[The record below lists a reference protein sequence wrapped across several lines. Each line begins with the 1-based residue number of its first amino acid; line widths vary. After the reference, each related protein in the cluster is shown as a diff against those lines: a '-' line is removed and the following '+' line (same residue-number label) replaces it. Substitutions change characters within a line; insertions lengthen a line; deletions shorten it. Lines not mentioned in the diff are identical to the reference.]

1 MKQIISTTDGC
12 YIGVVLDVDAP
23 INLDGFVFAPDKI
36 TALPDG
42 TYRLSNSN
50 YVIDVKDA

>member
-1 MKQIISTTDGC
+1 MKQIISTTDGR

-23 INLDGFVFAPDKI
+23 INLDGFVFVPDKT